1 MSVSAFVSGIIVA
14 LLQLFLGMVFS
25 ITAIYTGL
33 SLIDR
38 LTREID
44 EWGLIKKGNAAAGV
58 FFALVVLSL
67 ILMIEP
73 SISATVLSVHDAIM
87 SGMALAFVLHLL
99 VLVVAFLV
107 SVLSIYTTLRVIDA
121 MTADVSEFAEIK
133 KGNVAVALV
142 TGATLLAVSLVV
154 RTAILYVVTALTSA
168 I

>member
-1 MSVSAFVSGIIVA
+1 LSVSAFVSGIIVA

-67 ILMIEP
+67 MLMIEP